1 MKRVGR
7 PLGLI
12 DFSGQTMREAAPDRS
27 RIVLC
32 VALVRHR
39 RLRADAAGELE
50 PDAMV
55 ADVTRVDFGVSILAD
70 RSTLS
75 VRQICWGGFRDIQ
88 EPPPLFWRRTG
99 YPPRRRAV
107 GNARELAADT
117 CKHQPASSASGTTT
131 ACGKLRRLT
140 TKTAPVFPLGP
151 MWTPKLHLAKN
162 FLRRI
167 PSNTINSYRNR
178 KKSCG
183 ERPVQW
189 TRGLSRPL
197 SRGRLTVVGK
207 KSLLRLVIRGTAN

>member
-1 MKRVGR
+1 
-7 PLGLI
+7 
-12 DFSGQTMREAAPDRS
+12 
-27 RIVLC
+27 
-32 VALVRHR
+32 
-39 RLRADAAGELE
+39 
-50 PDAMV
+50 MV
-55 ADVTRVDFGVSILAD
+55 AGVTRVDFGVSILAD

-75 VRQICWGGFRDIQ
+75 VQQICWGRSETFRNRHRSSGEGQ
-88 EPPPLFWRRTG
+88 ATRLG
-99 YPPRRRAV
+99 AGAV
-107 GNARELAADT
+107 GSARELAADT

>member
-1 MKRVGR
+1 MKRVCR
-7 PLGLI
+7 PPGLI

-99 YPPRRRAV
+99 YPPRRRC
-107 GNARELAADT
+107 GRQCARAGCGYLQAPTCFFRVRADD
-117 CKHQPASSASGTTT
+117 CLWE
-131 ACGKLRRLT
+131 LRRLT
-140 TKTAPVFPLGP
+140 TRTAPVFPLGP

-167 PSNTINSYRNR
+167 PSNTINSYKNW

-183 ERPVQW
+183 ERP
-189 TRGLSRPL
+189 SPMD
-197 SRGRLTVVGK
+197 
-207 KSLLRLVIRGTAN
+207 